1 MFTDLIPDPSPTAAP
16 AVPDDRARFF
26 RLLTTAVASGKLVRL
41 TLGQYRGSEAGLER
55 LLVRPITLRDE
66 PCLQMVWRHTTKD
79 ITKNPPNAQALALL
93 DELIGA
99 SFGHAHMDTDT
110 QEVQLGV
117 RIKGGQPR
125 YRLQVGKRAQSA
137 APAGDAA
144 QGHNRDKQ
152 RPLALDRPCWVDL
165 GVATA
170 QGALVPSMAR
180 KWKQI
185 NKFTE
190 IFGAAL
196 AASPL
201 ADAGTVRVV
210 DFGCGKAYLT
220 FAMHELLRGLGKQ
233 ALVTGVELREDL
245 VTLCNRVARQH
256 GHDGLAFDAGDVR
269 SRAAAPMDV
278 MVALHACD
286 IATDYAIHLGLQ
298 AGASIIMCS
307 PCCHKQLRP
316 QIRTPA
322 MLRPMLQHGVH
333 LGQEAE
339 MVTDSLRALLLDAA
353 GYDTQVFE
361 FVSLEHTN
369 KNKMIL
375 AVRRTQDRPGH
386 AEAIRAQI
394 AEIKAFYGIRE
405 QCLETLLNDSSIP
418 TPDMKN

>member
-1 MFTDLIPDPSPTAAP
+1 MFTDLISAPSPTAAS
-16 AVPDDRARFF
+16 AAPDDRARFM
-26 RLLTTAVASGKLVRL
+26 RLLATALASGKLVRL
-41 TLGQYRGSEAGLER
+41 TLGQYRGGEAGLER

-66 PCLQMVWRHTTKD
+66 ACVQMVWRHTTKD
-79 ITKNPPNAQALALL
+79 ITKNHPHAQALELL
-93 DELIGA
+93 DSLIGSA
-99 SFGHAHMDTDT
+99 FGHAHMDTDT

-125 YRLQVGKRAQSA
+125 YRLQVGKRA
-137 APAGDAA
+137 APATAAGDAA
-144 QGHNRDKQ
+144 ETRPTQGHNRDKQ

-165 GVATA
+165 GVATT

-201 ADAGTVRVV
+201 ADAPTVRVV

-233 ALVTGVELREDL
+233 AQVTGVELREDL

-256 GHDGLAFDAGDVR
+256 GHDGLVFDAGDVR
-269 SRAAAPMDV
+269 SHAVQPMDV

-286 IATDYAIHLGLQ
+286 IATDHAIHLGLQ

-316 QIRTPA
+316 QIKTPA

-375 AVRRTQDRPGH
+375 AVRRAKDRPGH
-386 AEAIRAQI
+386 AEAIHAQI

-405 QCLETLLNDSSIP
+405 QCLETLLNRC
-418 TPDMKN
+418 